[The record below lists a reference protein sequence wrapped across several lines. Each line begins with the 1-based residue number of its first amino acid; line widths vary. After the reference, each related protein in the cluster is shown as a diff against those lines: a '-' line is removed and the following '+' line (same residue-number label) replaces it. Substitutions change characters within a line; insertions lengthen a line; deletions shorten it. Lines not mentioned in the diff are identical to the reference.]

1 MANYNKSFN
10 FRNGVQVDT
19 DKFIVNTAGLVGI
32 GSTIPTNY
40 LDVNGGVSV
49 TGDIQATGLVTS
61 SQLYVSG
68 VSTFFSNVGIGTTN
82 PDGAADTNNTTIL
95 NAGIVTAVRYYGDGS
110 TLSGVR
116 SIAVNGWD
124 IDSTVGS
131 GIAYT
136 TFSVG
141 IGTTNPNGRLD
152 VTQDRDTDYDTTTD
166 QRSSAQIISLNSTEG
181 TNNFASIS
189 LVNGGGT
196 QAEGSINLVQTGN
209 YIGDLTFK
217 SRTGST
223 SWSEK
228 LRITHDGKVGIAS
241 TSPDYTLDVGGTTE
255 TEVLRVTGTSLLVG
269 NVDLTNNLTVN
280 GTSTFNDDATF
291 TGDNYNVVWDKSDNR
306 LEFAD
311 LAKLSFGDGT
321 DPNYQMYYKP
331 DTDDIRVEVKS
342 GNNYVL
348 MGDVI
353 DIKDSTGDTHLIIAR
368 GNLDGNKYVE
378 LLHNDNERLRTNG
391 VGVTITSQIDAG
403 TLNLD
408 QGYLESIN
416 STGVSTVSVGQS
428 VGVGKSTGILR
439 FGSAIGT
446 LDLINNDDGDL
457 IFGLDGHAIAGI
469 NTGDFKWTTRTTD
482 TLMTLTGIG
491 GSLGINEENPI
502 YPLHVGGSSTITGA
516 AWFGNDINVKNNINC
531 DGNITGTFT
540 LQNPITSNVNSTG
553 VSTVGGIHVYGGAAG
568 FNGLG
573 IGTDQFD
580 GSVKLDVTGQT
591 LFRGT
596 SGVGINTTAVDAFF
610 PLVVNGNMRVNKITG
625 FAPQIGI
632 DTGVSLQYN
641 KVDKI
646 TTTGAG
652 VTVAGVCTATDFSGH
667 DATAADFPNGATS
680 VGVITATGG
689 FVSDTGSPVKI
700 TVSGSTL
707 TFTVGGA
714 TTSLTLF

>member
-68 VSTFFSNVGIGTTN
+68 LSTFFSNVGIGTTN
-82 PDGAADTNNTTIL
+82 IDAAADSNNTTIL
-95 NAGIVTAVRYYGDGS
+95 NAGIVTAVKYYGDGS

-124 IDSTVGS
+124 IDATVGS

-136 TFSVG
+136 TYSVG

-152 VTQDRDTDYDTTTD
+152 VTKDSGTDYSATTD
-166 QRSSAQIISLNSTEG
+166 QRSSAQIISRNSTEG

-209 YIGDLTFK
+209 YTGDIAFK

-223 SWSEK
+223 SWTEK
-228 LRITHDGKVGIAS
+228 LRITSGGNVGINS
-241 TSPDYTLDVGGTTE
+241 SIPDYTLDVGGTTE

-280 GTSTFNDDATF
+280 GASTFNGNVNFDNAHDANKDLQWQPTNDRLAFFNDVKATF
-291 TGDNYNVVWDKSDNR
+291 GDTAALEIYHSGSHSWIEDTGTGNLVLKASR
-306 LEFAD
+306 LD
-311 LAKLSFGDGT
+311 I
-321 DPNYQMYYKP
+321 Q
-331 DTDDIRVEVKS
+331 DTD
-342 GNNYVL
+342 GN
-348 MGDVI
+348 
-353 DIKDSTGDTHLIIAR
+353 
-368 GNLDGNKYVE
+368 E
-378 LLHNDNERLRTNG
+378 LLIAEGGQYVRLNYGANERLKTSG
-391 VGVTITSQIDAG
+391 VGITITDQIDAG

-439 FGSAIGT
+439 FGSATGT

-469 NTGDFKWTTRTTD
+469 DTGNFKWTTRTTD
-482 TLMTLTGIG
+482 TLMTLSYG
-491 GSLGINEENPI
+491 GNLGINEENPI

-540 LQNPITSNVNSTG
+540 LQDPITSSVNSAG
-553 VSTVGGIHVYGGAAG
+553 VSTIAELHVYGDSG
-568 FNGLG
+568 NKRLG
-573 IGTDQFD
+573 IGTDKFEGD
-580 GSVKLDVTGQT
+580 VKLDVTGQT

-610 PLVVNGNMRVNKITG
+610 PLVVNGEMKVNKITG
-625 FAPQIGI
+625 FAPQGTAETQP

-641 KVDKI
+641 RSDRL

-652 VTVAGVCTATDFSGH
+652 VTVAGICTASD
-667 DATAADFPNGATS
+667 
-680 VGVITATGG
+680 G
-689 FVSDTGSPVKI
+689 FVSDNGSPVKI
-700 TVSGSTL
+700 TVSGTTL
-707 TFTVGGA
+707 TFTVGSA
-714 TTSLTLF
+714 TTSFELYT

>member
-40 LDVNGGVSV
+40 LDVNGGASV
-49 TGDIQATGLVTS
+49 TGDIKVTGLVTS

-82 PDGAADTNNTTIL
+82 IDAAADSNNTTIL
-95 NAGIVTAVRYYGDGS
+95 NAGIVTAVKYYGDGS

-166 QRSSAQIISLNSTEG
+166 QRSSAQIISRNSTEG

-280 GTSTFNDDATF
+280 GASTFNGNVNFDNAHDVNKDLQWQPTNDRLAFFNDVKATF
-291 TGDNYNVVWDKSDNR
+291 GDTAALEIYHSGAHSWIEDTGTGNLVLKASR
-306 LEFAD
+306 LD
-311 LAKLSFGDGT
+311 I
-321 DPNYQMYYKP
+321 Q
-331 DTDDIRVEVKS
+331 DTS
-342 GNNYVL
+342 GN
-348 MGDVI
+348 
-353 DIKDSTGDTHLIIAR
+353 
-368 GNLDGNKYVE
+368 E
-378 LLHNDNERLRTNG
+378 LLVAEGGQYVRLNYGADERLKTSG
-391 VGVTITSQIDAG
+391 VGVTITDQIDAG

-457 IFGLDGHAIAGI
+457 IF
-469 NTGDFKWTTRTTD
+469 
-482 TLMTLTGIG
+482 
-491 GSLGINEENPI
+491 
-502 YPLHVGGSSTITGA
+502 
-516 AWFGNDINVKNNINC
+516 
-531 DGNITGTFT
+531 
-540 LQNPITSNVNSTG
+540 
-553 VSTVGGIHVYGGAAG
+553 
-568 FNGLG
+568 
-573 IGTDQFD
+573 
-580 GSVKLDVTGQT
+580 
-591 LFRGT
+591 
-596 SGVGINTTAVDAFF
+596 
-610 PLVVNGNMRVNKITG
+610 
-625 FAPQIGI
+625 
-632 DTGVSLQYN
+632 
-641 KVDKI
+641 
-646 TTTGAG
+646 
-652 VTVAGVCTATDFSGH
+652 
-667 DATAADFPNGATS
+667 
-680 VGVITATGG
+680 
-689 FVSDTGSPVKI
+689 
-700 TVSGSTL
+700 
-707 TFTVGGA
+707 
-714 TTSLTLF
+714 